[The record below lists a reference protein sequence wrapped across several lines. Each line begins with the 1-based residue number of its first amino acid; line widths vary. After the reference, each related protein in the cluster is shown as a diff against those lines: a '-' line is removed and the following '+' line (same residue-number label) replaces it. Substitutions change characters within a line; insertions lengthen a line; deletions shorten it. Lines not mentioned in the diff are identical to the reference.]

1 MPSLLRP
8 FRARAAA
15 CVRASALLPTLLVAL
30 ATACGEGPTSPT
42 APATVAAAAA
52 GEPAAA
58 PTVAGCDG
66 AEVTLSADERHT
78 LDLHNAT
85 RRANALPEFCVHPLL
100 TAAARAHA
108 REMLEKGFLS
118 HDSFDGRPF
127 HARIAGF
134 GYTQPRALA
143 ENAGWGSAELGAA
156 ATIFA
161 RWMASDSHRPNI
173 LDGRLREIG
182 IGVAAG
188 TYRTYAGARVYTVDF
203 GTR

>member
-1 MPSLLRP
+1 MLRP
-8 FRARAAA
+8 FRGQALA
-15 CVRASALLPTLLVAL
+15 CALAIAL
-30 ATACGEGPTSPT
+30 ATACAESPT
-42 APATVAAAAA
+42 APAVDGAS
-52 GEPAAA
+52 GELALATR
-58 PTVAGCDG
+58 TVAGCDG

-161 RWMASDSHRPNI
+161 RWMASDTHRPNI